1 MKEIKVIEHVTY
13 ENFPKKIGD
22 LVKIRD
28 SSHVKS
34 DFCRLYG
41 KTGLIVD
48 LNKATHSVKTK
59 SGTLHKYI
67 FWELDLLIDGERVII
82 DDEEIEVN
90 IE

>member
-28 SSHVKS
+28 SSPVKS
-34 DFCRLYG
+34 DFSRLYG
-41 KTGLIVD
+41 KIGLIVD
-48 LNKATHSVKTK
+48 LNKATHSAKTK
-59 SGTLHKYI
+59 SGTLHKYT
-67 FWELDLLIDGERVII
+67 FWELDLLVDGERVII